1 MLRLPDRQ
9 RFQESLL
16 RGSCAQVQCVRRR
29 RRQALRA
36 LEATVTRQSASAGSP
51 ALREECPQSRVW
63 RGKARRSAP
72 DSGGPEE
79 GSVRPVRGGVDSD
92 SNHDVCRGRY
102 DMFEAF
108 MIANLKASLKSTTA
122 MFAQLCCDAMKC
134 YDVACSK
141 SHKF

>member
-1 MLRLPDRQ
+1 MP
-9 RFQESLL
+9 RF
-16 RGSCAQVQCVRRR
+16 
-29 RRQALRA
+29 
-36 LEATVTRQSASAGSP
+36 SASGGVVARPCGP
-51 ALREECPQSRVW
+51 WKPQGH
-63 RGKARRSAP
+63 GKALPLGHQHFVRNVLSRESGEARR
-72 DSGGPEE
+72 GGARRTLVDRKK
-79 GSVRPVRGGVDSD
+79 GACDQSGGVDSD

-134 YDVACSK
+134 YDVAFSK